1 MRPRPLVSGVMAWWT
16 RRGSALLLLAVVGMV
31 MAAIWRLGHALP
43 FLMWTGADPHPTDLH
58 ARFRELSRWFDGT
71 FVSTRSGKPD
81 YPPASYVLLWPLLGW
96 LSVAKARW
104 VWGMTGMLSLSVL
117 AYQTVKESGAGQGR
131 QQLLLYLIPFSAY
144 ATAAT
149 MSVGQLANHVL
160 PMLLAGLLLLYRGR
174 GRWRDDLAATA
185 MLLFALVKPVLSAPF
200 FWIVCFAIGR
210 VRPIVL
216 VTVGY
221 MGITLFAAS
230 FIDESLPAVLTGWT
244 GETPNLWAGH
254 VNLQKW
260 LALMG
265 LHTFLWPATL
275 AILVAFGGW
284 VLRYRNVDFWILL
297 GVAALVTRLGFHHR
311 LYDDLLLLI
320 PMVSLFRVARA
331 GAETDGVRVLAGIL
345 FGLTWATLMAPAQLF
360 TYSPPVP
367 TLTEAGQA
375 VVWIAVLIFLLAAA
389 RRDAAARPGASRRT
403 CLSDSA
409 PLLGVMPG
417 SVMAKRLIGLN
428 G

>member
-1 MRPRPLVSGVMAWWT
+1 MLLRVAVFGMAVA
-16 RRGSALLLLAVVGMV
+16 AL
-31 MAAIWRLGHALP
+31 WRLGHALP
-43 FLMWTGADPHPTDLH
+43 FLLWAGEHPHPTDLN
-58 ARFRELSRWFDGT
+58 ARYAEVSRWFDGD
-71 FVSTRSGKPD
+71 FVHPRAGKPD

-96 LSVAKARW
+96 LSVAQARW
-104 VWGMTGMLSLSVL
+104 LWGMTGMLTLSVL
-117 AYQTVKESGAGQGR
+117 AYQTMRASGAASGTQR
-131 QQLLLYLIPFSAY
+131 LFLFLIPFSTY

-200 FWIVCFAIGR
+200 FWIVCFATGR

-221 MGITLFAAS
+221 LGITLFAAS
-230 FIDESLPAVLTGWT
+230 FLDERLLAVLTGWT
-244 GETPNLWAGH
+244 GEAPNLWAGH

-265 LHTFLWPATL
+265 LHTFLWLATL
-275 AILVAFGGW
+275 AVLVAFGAW
-284 VLRYRNVDFWILL
+284 VFRHRTVDFWILL

-320 PMVSLFRVARA
+320 PMVTLFRVARA

-345 FGLTWATLMAPAQLF
+345 FGLTWATLMAPAQLY

-367 TLTEAGQA
+367 TLMEAGQA
-375 VVWIAVLIFLLAAA
+375 AVWIAVLIFLLAAA
-389 RRDAAARPGASRRT
+389 RRDAAGRPKGSLRTLVKPGAK
-403 CLSDSA
+403 
-409 PLLGVMPG
+409 LG
-417 SVMAKRLIGLN
+417 AN
-428 G
+428 C